1 VQALIGPAP
10 RSNQKRRATVSEQ
23 ERRLAAKLEQA
34 LLQCTG
40 LSLAY
45 QPIFDRNQ
53 QIAAVEVLA
62 RWDDAVAGQISPSE
76 FIPVAEKT
84 GLIVPLCKWVIREAC
99 LQTKRWMDQGF
110 LLGRVAVNFSVVQI
124 WREDFVET
132 IFEILRESGLPAQM
146 LELEVTESALV
157 LDFETVKQHLQ
168 MLRRHGV
175 RISIDDFG
183 TGYSSLGRLR
193 ELDADVLKIDKIFVQ
208 GAGEEIRGAAMV
220 QAIVNIAHSLGL
232 TVVAEGVETAEQRN
246 LVYQV
251 GCEEMQGY
259 LLARPMTPED
269 LLSLMTKQRAEEN
282 PAGPPAVDAMIFS
295 LCPRTVE
302 AQEAQLLAAPLLFLG
317 IA

>member
-1 VQALIGPAP
+1 MRELIGPGVPSGSKA
-10 RSNQKRRATVSEQ
+10 RVSER
-23 ERRLAAKLEQA
+23 ERRLAVRLEKA
-34 LLQCTG
+34 LLDSIG

-62 RWDDAVAGQISPSE
+62 RWDDAIEGPISPSE
-76 FIPVAEKT
+76 FIPLAEKT

-99 LQTKRWMDQGF
+99 LQTKRWLDQGF
-110 LLGRVAVNFSVVQI
+110 LLGRLAVNFSVVHI

-132 IFEILRESGLPAQM
+132 IFEALRESGLPAQM

-157 LDFETVKQHLQ
+157 LDFEKVKQHLQ

-208 GAGEEIRGAAMV
+208 GADEEIRGAAMV

-232 TVVAEGVETAEQRN
+232 TVVAEGVETVEQRN
-246 LVYQV
+246 LVYQM
-251 GCEEMQGY
+251 GCEEIQGY
-259 LLARPMTPED
+259 LLAHPMTPEE
-269 LLSLMTKQRAEEN
+269 LFILMSKHRNEAHS
-282 PAGPPAVDAMIFS
+282 AGPPLVDTAIFS
-295 LCPRTVE
+295 LSPRALET
-302 AQEAQLLAAPLLFLG
+302 QEAQPLAAPLVFFG